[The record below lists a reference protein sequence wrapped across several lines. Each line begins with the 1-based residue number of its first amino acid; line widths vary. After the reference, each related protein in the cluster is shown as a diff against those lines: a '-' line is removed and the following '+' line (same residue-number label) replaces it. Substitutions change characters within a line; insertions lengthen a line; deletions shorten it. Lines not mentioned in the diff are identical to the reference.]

1 MIFLVFWI
9 TLIAKSSNDLVLL
22 ITSSEKLFTI
32 NDLIFCAKF
41 VSQLSLTKVLKS
53 SISDLSSSDVA
64 ELNFNDAISNLS
76 I

>member
-53 SISDLSSSDVA
+53 SISDLSSLDVV

>member
-1 MIFLVFWI
+1 
-9 TLIAKSSNDLVLL
+9 LIAKSSNDLVLL

>member
-22 ITSSEKLFTI
+22 ITSSEKLFVI

-41 VSQLSLTKVLKS
+41 ASQLSLTKVLKS
-53 SISDLSSSDVA
+53 SISDLSSSDVV

>member
-1 MIFLVFWI
+1 M
-9 TLIAKSSNDLVLL
+9 IAKSSNDLVLL
-22 ITSSEKLFTI
+22 ITSSEKLFVI

-53 SISDLSSSDVA
+53 SISDLSSSDVV
-64 ELNFNDAISNLS
+64 ELKFNDAISNLS

>member
-1 MIFLVFWI
+1 
-9 TLIAKSSNDLVLL
+9 LIAKSSNDLVLL

-53 SISDLSSSDVA
+53 SISDLSSSDVV

>member
-53 SISDLSSSDVA
+53 SISDLSSSDVV